1 MNAQLRQA
9 VSILALLVCLL
20 AANVASAN
28 AETLYR
34 VKIEQSVRV
43 KMRDSVLLAADIY
56 RPVSDQKFPV
66 LLERTPY
73 NRTDEA
79 AMANELA
86 SHGYIVV
93 LQDTRGRFE

>member
-1 MNAQLRQA
+1 MQTMTTQRKLS
-9 VSILALLVCLL
+9 VTLLVLLLL
-20 AANVASAN
+20 AANSSSAQ
-28 AETLYR
+28 TLYR
-34 VKIEQSVRV
+34 VAVQQSVSV
-43 KMRDSVLLAADIY
+43 KMRHGVSLVADVY
-56 RPVSDQKFPV
+56 RPVSDEKFPV

-79 AMANELA
+79 AMANQMA